1 MAKGFDIIG
10 DIHGHLE
17 LLEALLAKMGYR
29 KDAGIWRHPA
39 GRRVVFCGDLI
50 DRGPLQTGT
59 LETVR
64 RMTEAG
70 SALCVMGNHEYNA
83 IQYSLDRRTLKPK
96 DPHISFL
103 AEMARRNPECRE
115 LKGKERD
122 VAFLTQMAR
131 GNPEY
136 HAWIR
141 WCLELPLWLD
151 LGSLCVI
158 HACWDPKTMAFL
170 KSVGLR
176 DGNRLTFDLCLEA
189 TAPGKRQAELTRG
202 QKITDAIEVILKGP
216 ELKLPKQNGKQVTF
230 KDKEGVDRDG
240 VRSRWW
246 LPNTMSLREAAFT
259 PDPSWVP
266 DVLLE
271 ESSLVH
277 EPDRPTFVGHYWLRE
292 EDGIAPLTP
301 KLACLDYSAGRGGP
315 LVAYRWNEGETTL
328 AADQFV
334 SVRPAEAPAPEAVK
348 DCDSLR

>member
-17 LLEALLAKMGYR
+17 LLEALLTKMGYR
-29 KDAGIWRHPA
+29 QDADAWRHPA

-64 RMTEAG
+64 RMMETG
-70 SALCVMGNHEYNA
+70 TALCVMGNHEYNA
-83 IQYSLDRRTLKPK
+83 IQFFLGRRVLKAK
-96 DPHISFL
+96 DPHVSFL
-103 AEMARRNPECRE
+103 AEMAR
-115 LKGKERD
+115 K
-122 VAFLTQMAR
+122 
-131 GNPEY
+131 NPEY
-136 HAWIR
+136 RNWIR

-151 LGSLCVI
+151 LGGIRIV
-158 HACWDPKTMAFL
+158 HACWDPKSMAFL

-176 DGNRLTFDLCLEA
+176 DGNRLTLDLCLEA
-189 TAPGKRQAELTRG
+189 TAPGKRQPELTRG

-230 KDKEGVDRDG
+230 KDKEGVKRDG

-246 LPNTMSLREAAFT
+246 LPDTMRLREAAFT
-259 PDPSWVP
+259 PDPNRVP

-271 ESSLVH
+271 ESPLVH
-277 EPDRPTFVGHYWLRE
+277 EPDRPTFVGHYWLPE

-315 LVAYRWNEGETTL
+315 LVAYRWNEGEKTL
-328 AADQFV
+328 TADRFV
-334 SVRPAEAPAPEAVK
+334 SVNPADAPVPETEK
-348 DCDSLR
+348 SWNFLR

>member
-29 KDAGIWRHPA
+29 KDADAWRHPA

-64 RMTEAG
+64 KMMDAG
-70 SALCVMGNHEYNA
+70 TALCVMGNHEYNA
-83 IQYSLDRRTLKPK
+83 IQFFLGRRELKAK
-96 DPHISFL
+96 DPHVSFL
-103 AEMARRNPECRE
+103 AEMAR
-115 LKGKERD
+115 
-122 VAFLTQMAR
+122 

-136 HAWIR
+136 RAWIR

-151 LGSLCVI
+151 LGGLCVI

-176 DGNRLTFDLCLEA
+176 DGNRLTLDLCLEA
-189 TAPGKRQAELTRG
+189 TAPGKRLAELTRG

-230 KDKEGVDRDG
+230 KDKEGVKRDG

-259 PDPSWVP
+259 SDTSWVP

-271 ESSLVH
+271 ASPLVH

-301 KLACLDYSAGRGGP
+301 RLACLDYSAGRGGP

-334 SVRPAEAPAPEAVK
+334 SVRPSEAPAPEDVK
-348 DCDSLR
+348 VWDSLR